1 MPRITSRDNPRFKEA
16 VRLIASS
23 RERRKAG
30 RCVLE
35 GEHLVRAYCERI
47 GPPESLLVAEAA
59 LERPA
64 LRALLARLPAAR
76 TMVVAGA
83 AWNELGQ
90 LPAAAGVLAVVPAPQ
105 SQFRSAGDFCLL
117 LEDVQDPGNVGSILR
132 SAAAAGVAQVFLSKE
147 CAFAWSPKVLRAGQ
161 GAHFHLEIHE
171 DVDVGAWARA
181 YRGKVAAA
189 VAAGGESLYRADLTG
204 AIAVAI
210 GNEGTG
216 LSKALLAAARMVV
229 TIPMP
234 GGFESLNAAAAA
246 AVCLFECVRQRDAL
260 RNESSKQHR

>member
-16 VRLIASS
+16 ARLIASS

-47 GPPESLLVAEAA
+47 GLPESLLVAEAA
-59 LERPA
+59 LDRPA
-64 LRALLARLPAAR
+64 LQPLLARVPATR
-76 TMVVAGA
+76 TIVVAGSV
-83 AWNELGQ
+83 WNELGQ
-90 LPAAAGVLAVVPAPQ
+90 LPAEVGVLAVVPAPQ
-105 SQFRSAGDFCLL
+105 PQFRSAADFCLL
-117 LEDVQDPGNVGSILR
+117 LEDIQDPGNVGSILR
-132 SAAAAGVAQVFLSKE
+132 SAAAAGVAQVFLSKQ

-161 GAHFHLEIHE
+161 GAHFHLEIYE
-171 DVDVGAWARA
+171 DVDLAAWARA
-181 YRGKVAAA
+181 YRGKVAGA

-204 AIAVAI
+204 AVAVAI
-210 GNEGTG
+210 GNEGAG
-216 LSKALLAAARMVV
+216 LSEALLAAARVAV

-246 AVCLFECVRQRDAL
+246 AVCLFECVRQRT
-260 RNESSKQHR
+260 RH

>member
-35 GEHLVRAYCERI
+35 GEHLVRAYCDRV

-64 LRALLARLPAAR
+64 LQALLPRVPATR
-76 TMVVAGA
+76 TIVVAGP
-83 AWNELGQ
+83 AWDELGP
-90 LPAAAGVLAVVPAPQ
+90 LPAAAGVVAVVPAPRP
-105 SQFRSAGDFCLL
+105 QFRRAADFCLL

-132 SAAAAGVAQVFLSKE
+132 SAAAAGVTQVFLSKE

-161 GAHFHLEIHE
+161 GAHFHLEIYE
-171 DVDVGAWARA
+171 DVDLAAWARA
-181 YRGKVAAA
+181 YRGKVAVA
-189 VAAGGESLYRADLTG
+189 VAAGGESLYRVDLTG
-204 AIAVAI
+204 AVAVAI
-210 GNEGTG
+210 GNEGAG
-216 LSKALLAAARMVV
+216 LSRALRAAAGAAV

-246 AVCLFECVRQRDAL
+246 AICLFECVRQRGT
-260 RNESSKQHR
+260 